1 MEELI
6 LLDHTF
12 SEGKF
17 KTNVDN
23 IFVQLHMAVMM
34 KDLEKVKHF
43 LSEEVFQ
50 QYEAIVAELNSK
62 HVIQMY
68 DEMNVASTDIINVEV
83 LPDRFVIQVCIKS
96 RYMDYWMDAT
106 SMKLVRGQNQDRI
119 EKLNDL
125 SFTKKRDFASFGNV
139 RKCQSCGASMDI
151 NNSGKCPY
159 CGSIYDLA
167 KYDWILTS
175 IHT

>member
-43 LSEEVFQ
+43 LSEEVFH
-50 QYEAIVAELNSK
+50 QYEKVVEDLRNH

-68 DEMNVASTDIINVEV
+68 DEMNVASTDILKVEV
-83 LPDRFVIQVCIKS
+83 TPAYFVVQVCVKS
-96 RYMDYWMDAT
+96 RYMDYWIDET
-106 SMKLVRGQNQDRI
+106 SMQLVRGQNHDRI
-119 EKLNDL
+119 ERLNYL
-125 SFTKKRDFASFGNV
+125 TFTKKRDFASLGNV

-167 KYDWILTS
+167 KYDWILTA